1 MNGTVETNAAMRAL
15 TMRLDDETFAIDA
28 ESVREILEVVPITRV
43 PSASDAVF
51 GLINVRGSVVPLA
64 DFRVLFNMDRR
75 PATEDTRIVVVEVQ
89 QNGERL
95 IAGVLA
101 DKVYEVVDL
110 EGSSREP
117 VPRVGMRWPAEL
129 VLGIARRNDTFVIIP
144 NVQNIFATLAAA

>member
-1 MNGTVETNAAMRAL
+1 MNGTVETTAAMRAL

-89 QNGERL
+89 LNGERL

-144 NVQNIFATLAAA
+144 NVQTVFATLAAA

>member
-1 MNGTVETNAAMRAL
+1 MNGTVETTAAMRAL

-89 QNGERL
+89 LNGERL

-101 DKVYEVVDL
+101 DKVYEVADL
-110 EGSSREP
+110 EGSSQEP

-144 NVQNIFATLAAA
+144 NVEKILQAATA

>member
-1 MNGTVETNAAMRAL
+1 MNGTVETTAAMRAL

-89 QNGERL
+89 LNGERL

-144 NVQNIFATLAAA
+144 NVQTVFTTLAAA

>member
-1 MNGTVETNAAMRAL
+1 MNGTVETTAAMRAL

-89 QNGERL
+89 LNGERL

-144 NVQNIFATLAAA
+144 NVEKILQAAIA